1 MRKLFATFCFL
12 TYFTFSFVLNAQEN
26 LYNSQGKLM
35 QIVNPSFFGLNSWNK
50 AGLMYNTVSIN
61 SNESINN
68 KFFYGS
74 YSFDLLNFSLGVSF
88 NNFTA
93 DNAGLNKNDFEL
105 SYIYKIQIGND
116 SYLLPGIS
124 AGFESRSINP
134 KGLIFE
140 DQINSI
146 TGYINQES
154 IDPVADFFLANSNFD
169 LGASFIFHNENF
181 LAGLTFQHLNRP
193 NISYTTD
200 VEFTQPLT
208 YGFQLAYE
216 FDMNPYDRRFLPR
229 YSYLY
234 AYTSVR
240 RDSESINIFSSQE
253 FQLGEFSVGANQQYG
268 LFDNF
273 SLLNVG
279 LSVGLTYENFDFGVS
294 YAFSIQDLTT
304 TYRYPPRIFD
314 LYLSFDFSPFLRNR
328 RGQYKRLQTDN
339 YY

>member
-1 MRKLFATFCFL
+1 MRKLFITFCLL
-12 TYFTFSFVLNAQEN
+12 TYCTISFVLNAQEN

-234 AYTSVR
+234 SYG
-240 RDSESINIFSSQE
+240 SIIMTANSMNIFLSQE
-253 FQLGEFSVGANQQYG
+253 FQLGEFSVGLHEQFGNLTG
-268 LFDNF
+268 FN
-273 SLLNVG
+273 LLNLGISAG
-279 LSVGLTYENFDFGVS
+279 LSYENFDFGVS
-294 YAFSIQDLTT
+294 YSFATRDTQNLVYS
-304 TYRYPPRIFD
+304 PSIFD
-314 LYLSFDFSPFLRNR
+314 LHLSFDFSPFLRNR
-328 RGQYKRLQTDN
+328 RGQYKRLLVNN